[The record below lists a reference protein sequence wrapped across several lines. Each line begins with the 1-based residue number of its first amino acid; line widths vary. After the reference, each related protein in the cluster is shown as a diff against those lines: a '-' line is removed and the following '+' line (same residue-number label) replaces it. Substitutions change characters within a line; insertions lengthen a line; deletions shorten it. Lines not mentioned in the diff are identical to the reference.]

1 MTYEPL
7 HHKYRPQRF
16 ADLVGQG
23 AIATTLTQA
32 LLKERIAP
40 AYLFC
45 GPRGTGKTSS
55 ARILAKSLNC
65 LSSPKPTPDPCGQCD
80 VCRQVANG
88 TSLDVIEIDAASH
101 TGVDNIRELIEKAQF
116 APVQC
121 RYKVYVIDECLTG
134 DSLVLTQ
141 DGLMRIDD
149 PALRGKQVL
158 SYNEQSGQW
167 EFKRIIR
174 WLDQGTR
181 DVLEIQT
188 THRRIRCT
196 ANHLIRTD
204 RGWIAARD
212 ITVGSRI
219 LSPVPVDAVPLL
231 TVSVPTDDRVASFE
245 DTNLGAIPT
254 AKSPTTWNPSL
265 NTLSLCGQF
274 ANVAV
279 VKNRLFQTFFS
290 KKEKDSKVFKAT
302 GAGIPIKKG
311 MGFGTSALNTSA
323 TSSTLLSLIFS
334 DVFTARFWGMDP
346 LPTLINT
353 AAFLDSLGLTE
364 SSSSS
369 GWSTRLQNWLTCD
382 PKSTQ
387 LQILDTAIAQSVAE
401 LSAIQI
407 LSPFS
412 PVLEGR
418 LDKRLSR
425 WLGSLKSP
433 WKDWLGGTWTTVR
446 SALAH
451 RAAPK
456 SSFTLKATP
465 RTRITSL
472 LSGLPIWDTPQKSAP
487 TQEDVLTS
495 STTTLPW
502 EQTLPATSWQT
513 SDSFLSLQWNTS
525 LEMVVSVTPA
535 GAEPVYDIEVEDNHN
550 FVANGLLVHNCHML
564 SVSAFNALLKTLE
577 EPPPHVVFVLATTDP
592 QRVLPTIISRCQR
605 FDFRRIPLGEMV
617 AHLQHIADKE
627 QIDIQPEALT
637 LVAQLSQGGLRDAES
652 LLDQLSLYP
661 ERITVEHVWQLA
673 GAVPEQDL
681 RQLLGAIARRDAV
694 AVLEHTRQLLER
706 GRDPLTIL
714 QNLASLYRDLLLA
727 KTVPERQ
734 DLVALTAETWQALI
748 ALAEAWSVEEILHA
762 QQHLRTCES
771 QIKQSNQ
778 PRLWLEISLLGLM
791 TETVPQPTVPNVI
804 PTASPKLTIVSP
816 SKPEPTAIAEPAPP
830 KESES
835 PLKHVQIEDTKDTVP
850 PRADNTEPVW
860 EQALQVLQQ
869 MQMSTYALLSQ
880 HGHLRQIGDREV
892 HIGIV
897 NQTLLNL
904 TKNNQAKIEA
914 AFSQVL
920 GRRIKVAFE
929 IAPLPH
935 KATPA
940 PKAKEPPQSS
950 VVVPFR
956 PREEPPPPPVE
967 PTPTPPPPPPTTA
980 PDPVRESAEKLARFF
995 NGVVIRLPD
1004 EAESPETPMVE
1015 ASEEDELEF

>member
-1 MTYEPL
+1 MPYEPL

-65 LSSPKPTPDPCGQCD
+65 LSSPKPTPNPCGQCD
-80 VCRQVANG
+80 VCQQVANG

-121 RYKVYVIDECLTG
+121 RYKVYVIDE
-134 DSLVLTQ
+134 
-141 DGLMRIDD
+141 
-149 PALRGKQVL
+149 
-158 SYNEQSGQW
+158 
-167 EFKRIIR
+167 
-174 WLDQGTR
+174 
-181 DVLEIQT
+181 
-188 THRRIRCT
+188 
-196 ANHLIRTD
+196 
-204 RGWIAARD
+204 
-212 ITVGSRI
+212 
-219 LSPVPVDAVPLL
+219 
-231 TVSVPTDDRVASFE
+231 
-245 DTNLGAIPT
+245 
-254 AKSPTTWNPSL
+254 
-265 NTLSLCGQF
+265 
-274 ANVAV
+274 
-279 VKNRLFQTFFS
+279 
-290 KKEKDSKVFKAT
+290 
-302 GAGIPIKKG
+302 
-311 MGFGTSALNTSA
+311 
-323 TSSTLLSLIFS
+323 
-334 DVFTARFWGMDP
+334 
-346 LPTLINT
+346 
-353 AAFLDSLGLTE
+353 
-364 SSSSS
+364 
-369 GWSTRLQNWLTCD
+369 
-382 PKSTQ
+382 
-387 LQILDTAIAQSVAE
+387 
-401 LSAIQI
+401 
-407 LSPFS
+407 
-412 PVLEGR
+412 
-418 LDKRLSR
+418 
-425 WLGSLKSP
+425 
-433 WKDWLGGTWTTVR
+433 
-446 SALAH
+446 
-451 RAAPK
+451 
-456 SSFTLKATP
+456 
-465 RTRITSL
+465 
-472 LSGLPIWDTPQKSAP
+472 
-487 TQEDVLTS
+487 
-495 STTTLPW
+495 
-502 EQTLPATSWQT
+502 
-513 SDSFLSLQWNTS
+513 
-525 LEMVVSVTPA
+525 
-535 GAEPVYDIEVEDNHN
+535 
-550 FVANGLLVHNCHML
+550 CHML

-627 QIDIQPEALT
+627 QIDIQPAALT

-661 ERITVEHVWQLA
+661 ERITAEHVWQLT

-748 ALAEAWSVEEILHA
+748 ALAEAWSVEEILQA

-778 PRLWLEISLLGLM
+778 PRLWLEISILGLI
-791 TETVPQPTVPNVI
+791 TETVPQSTVPNVM
-804 PTASPKLTIVSP
+804 PTASPQLTMVSP
-816 SKPEPTAIAEPAPP
+816 PRTEPPAIAASAPP
-830 KESES
+830 KESEVQQAQIKDPKEKVAPQPS
-835 PLKHVQIEDTKDTVP
+835 PKPQV
-850 PRADNTEPVW
+850 ANTELIW

-880 HGHLRQIGDREV
+880 HGHLRQVSERNAYGVREV

-920 GRRIKVAFE
+920 GCRIKVVLE

-935 KATPA
+935 KTNPA
-940 PKAKEPPQSS
+940 SKAEEPPQSA
-950 VVVPFR
+950 VVVPFP
-956 PREEPPPPPVE
+956 PREEPPPPPL
-967 PTPTPPPPPPTTA
+967 TTT
-980 PDPVRESAEKLARFF
+980 PDPVRESAEKLASFF
-995 NGVVIRLPD
+995 NGVIIRLPD
-1004 EAESPETPMVE
+1004 EGESPDTAITE
-1015 ASEEDELEF
+1015 ASEEDELDF

>member
-65 LSSPKPTPDPCGQCD
+65 LRSAKPTPDPCGQCE

-88 TSLDVIEIDAASH
+88 NSLDVIEIDAASH

-121 RYKVYVIDECLTG
+121 RYKVYVIDE
-134 DSLVLTQ
+134 
-141 DGLMRIDD
+141 
-149 PALRGKQVL
+149 
-158 SYNEQSGQW
+158 
-167 EFKRIIR
+167 
-174 WLDQGTR
+174 
-181 DVLEIQT
+181 
-188 THRRIRCT
+188 
-196 ANHLIRTD
+196 
-204 RGWIAARD
+204 
-212 ITVGSRI
+212 
-219 LSPVPVDAVPLL
+219 
-231 TVSVPTDDRVASFE
+231 
-245 DTNLGAIPT
+245 
-254 AKSPTTWNPSL
+254 
-265 NTLSLCGQF
+265 
-274 ANVAV
+274 
-279 VKNRLFQTFFS
+279 
-290 KKEKDSKVFKAT
+290 
-302 GAGIPIKKG
+302 
-311 MGFGTSALNTSA
+311 
-323 TSSTLLSLIFS
+323 
-334 DVFTARFWGMDP
+334 
-346 LPTLINT
+346 
-353 AAFLDSLGLTE
+353 
-364 SSSSS
+364 
-369 GWSTRLQNWLTCD
+369 
-382 PKSTQ
+382 
-387 LQILDTAIAQSVAE
+387 
-401 LSAIQI
+401 
-407 LSPFS
+407 
-412 PVLEGR
+412 
-418 LDKRLSR
+418 
-425 WLGSLKSP
+425 
-433 WKDWLGGTWTTVR
+433 
-446 SALAH
+446 
-451 RAAPK
+451 
-456 SSFTLKATP
+456 
-465 RTRITSL
+465 
-472 LSGLPIWDTPQKSAP
+472 
-487 TQEDVLTS
+487 
-495 STTTLPW
+495 
-502 EQTLPATSWQT
+502 
-513 SDSFLSLQWNTS
+513 
-525 LEMVVSVTPA
+525 
-535 GAEPVYDIEVEDNHN
+535 
-550 FVANGLLVHNCHML
+550 CHML

-627 QIDIQPEALT
+627 QIDIEPQALT

-748 ALAEAWSVEEILHA
+748 AVAEGWSVEEILHA

-771 QIKQSNQ
+771 QIKQSSQ
-778 PRLWLEISLLGLM
+778 PRLWLEISILGLM
-791 TETVPQPTVPNVI
+791 TETAPQSSVPNVA
-804 PTASPKLTIVSP
+804 PTAIPKLTIVSP
-816 SKPEPTAIAEPAPP
+816 PQPDPPGIAAPP

-835 PLKHVQIEDTKDTVP
+835 PVKHIQIKDTKDTVAP
-850 PRADNTEPVW
+850 APEPKPTPEPRADHTEPVW

-880 HGHLRQIGDREV
+880 HGHLRQMSDREV

-914 AFSQVL
+914 AFAQVL

-935 KATPA
+935 KTTPA
-940 PKAKEPPQSS
+940 PKAKEPPHSA
-950 VVVPFR
+950 VVVPFQ
-956 PREEPPPPPVE
+956 PREEPPPPPIE
-967 PTPTPPPPPPTTA
+967 PTSTPPPPPLTTA

-1004 EAESPETPMVE
+1004 EGESPDTPIAE

>member
-1 MTYEPL
+1 
-7 HHKYRPQRF
+7 
-16 ADLVGQG
+16 
-23 AIATTLTQA
+23 
-32 LLKERIAP
+32 
-40 AYLFC
+40 
-45 GPRGTGKTSS
+45 
-55 ARILAKSLNC
+55 
-65 LSSPKPTPDPCGQCD
+65 
-80 VCRQVANG
+80 
-88 TSLDVIEIDAASH
+88 
-101 TGVDNIRELIEKAQF
+101 
-116 APVQC
+116 
-121 RYKVYVIDECLTG
+121 
-134 DSLVLTQ
+134 
-141 DGLMRIDD
+141 MRIDD

-158 SYNEQSGQW
+158 SYNEQSGRW
-167 EFKRIIR
+167 EFKRIVR

-196 ANHLIRTD
+196 ENHLIRTD

-219 LSPVPVDAVPLL
+219 LSPAPVDAAP
-231 TVSVPTDDRVASFE
+231 
-245 DTNLGAIPT
+245 
-254 AKSPTTWNPSL
+254 
-265 NTLSLCGQF
+265 
-274 ANVAV
+274 
-279 VKNRLFQTFFS
+279 
-290 KKEKDSKVFKAT
+290 
-302 GAGIPIKKG
+302 
-311 MGFGTSALNTSA
+311 
-323 TSSTLLSLIFS
+323 
-334 DVFTARFWGMDP
+334 
-346 LPTLINT
+346 
-353 AAFLDSLGLTE
+353 
-364 SSSSS
+364 
-369 GWSTRLQNWLTCD
+369 
-382 PKSTQ
+382 
-387 LQILDTAIAQSVAE
+387 
-401 LSAIQI
+401 
-407 LSPFS
+407 LSP
-412 PVLEGR
+412 
-418 LDKRLSR
+418 
-425 WLGSLKSP
+425 
-433 WKDWLGGTWTTVR
+433 
-446 SALAH
+446 
-451 RAAPK
+451 
-456 SSFTLKATP
+456 
-465 RTRITSL
+465 
-472 LSGLPIWDTPQKSAP
+472 
-487 TQEDVLTS
+487 
-495 STTTLPW
+495 
-502 EQTLPATSWQT
+502 
-513 SDSFLSLQWNTS
+513 QWNTS
-525 LEMVVSVTPA
+525 LETVVSVTPA

-627 QIDIQPEALT
+627 HIDIEPEALT

-748 ALAEAWSVEEILHA
+748 GFAEGWSVEEILHA

-778 PRLWLEISLLGLM
+778 PRLWLEISILGLM
-791 TETVPQPTVPNVI
+791 TETAPQSPVPNVT
-804 PTASPKLTIVSP
+804 PTATPKLTIVSP
-816 SKPEPTAIAEPAPP
+816 PRTEPPAIAAPP

-835 PLKHVQIEDTKDTVP
+835 PLKHVQIKDTKDTVAP
-850 PRADNTEPVW
+850 APEPKPTPAPRADNTEPVW

-880 HGHLRQIGDREV
+880 HGHLQQISDREV

-935 KATPA
+935 KTTPA
-940 PKAKEPPQSS
+940 PKAKEPPQSA

-967 PTPTPPPPPPTTA
+967 PTPAPPPPPLTTA

-1004 EAESPETPMVE
+1004 EGESPDTPIAE

>member
-23 AIATTLTQA
+23 VIATTLTQA

-65 LSSPKPTPDPCGQCD
+65 LKSPKPTPNPCGQCE

-141 DGLMRIDD
+141 EGLMRIDD
-149 PALRGKQVL
+149 PAIRGKQVL
-158 SYNEQSGQW
+158 SYNEQSGRW
-167 EFKRIIR
+167 EFKRIVR

-181 DVLEIQT
+181 NVLEIQT
-188 THRRIRCT
+188 THRRVRCT
-196 ANHLIRTD
+196 ENHLIRTD

-212 ITVGSRI
+212 ITVGIR
-219 LSPVPVDAVPLL
+219 
-231 TVSVPTDDRVASFE
+231 
-245 DTNLGAIPT
+245 
-254 AKSPTTWNPSL
+254 
-265 NTLSLCGQF
+265 
-274 ANVAV
+274 
-279 VKNRLFQTFFS
+279 
-290 KKEKDSKVFKAT
+290 
-302 GAGIPIKKG
+302 
-311 MGFGTSALNTSA
+311 
-323 TSSTLLSLIFS
+323 
-334 DVFTARFWGMDP
+334 
-346 LPTLINT
+346 
-353 AAFLDSLGLTE
+353 
-364 SSSSS
+364 
-369 GWSTRLQNWLTCD
+369 
-382 PKSTQ
+382 
-387 LQILDTAIAQSVAE
+387 
-401 LSAIQI
+401 I

-412 PVLEGR
+412 PVLKAR

-433 WKDWLGGTWTTVR
+433 WKDWLSGTWTAVC

-456 SSFTLKATP
+456 SSFTLKATS
-465 RTRITSL
+465 RTRTPSS
-472 LSGLPIWDTPQKSAP
+472 LSGLPIWDTPQKSNP
-487 TQEDVLTS
+487 TQEYVLKS
-495 STTTLPW
+495 STTTLLPW
-502 EQTLPATSWQT
+502 EQTLPAASWQT
-513 SDSFLSLQWNTS
+513 SDSFPSLPWNTS
-525 LEMVVSVTPA
+525 LETVVSVTPA
-535 GAEPVYDIEVEDNHN
+535 GTEPVYDIEVEDNHN

-617 AHLQHIADKE
+617 AHLQHIAAKE
-627 QIDIQPEALT
+627 QIDIEPEALM

-681 RQLLGAIARRDAV
+681 RQLLAAIARRDAV

-748 ALAEAWSVEEILHA
+748 AFAEGWSVEEILHA

-778 PRLWLEISLLGLM
+778 PRLWLEISILGLM
-791 TETVPQPTVPNVI
+791 TETAPQSTLPNVAPI
-804 PTASPKLTIVSP
+804 ASPKLTIVSP
-816 SKPEPTAIAEPAPP
+816 PKPDPPVIAASP
-830 KESES
+830 KESEV
-835 PLKHVQIEDTKDTVP
+835 KQAQIKDTKDTVAP
-850 PRADNTEPVW
+850 TPKPKPTPEPRADHTEPVW

-880 HGHLRQIGDREV
+880 HGHLRQISDREV

-920 GRRIKVAFE
+920 GRRIKVTFE

-935 KATPA
+935 KTAPA
-940 PKAKEPPQSS
+940 LKTKGPPQSA

-956 PREEPPPPPVE
+956 PREESPLPSVE
-967 PTPTPPPPPPTTA
+967 PTPAPPSPPLTTA

-1004 EAESPETPMVE
+1004 EGESPDTPIAE
-1015 ASEEDELEF
+1015 AFEEDELEF

>member
-65 LSSPKPTPDPCGQCD
+65 LRSAKPTPDPCGQCE

-88 TSLDVIEIDAASH
+88 NSLDVIEIDAASH

-121 RYKVYVIDECLTG
+121 RYKVYVIDE
-134 DSLVLTQ
+134 
-141 DGLMRIDD
+141 
-149 PALRGKQVL
+149 
-158 SYNEQSGQW
+158 
-167 EFKRIIR
+167 
-174 WLDQGTR
+174 
-181 DVLEIQT
+181 
-188 THRRIRCT
+188 
-196 ANHLIRTD
+196 
-204 RGWIAARD
+204 
-212 ITVGSRI
+212 
-219 LSPVPVDAVPLL
+219 
-231 TVSVPTDDRVASFE
+231 
-245 DTNLGAIPT
+245 
-254 AKSPTTWNPSL
+254 
-265 NTLSLCGQF
+265 
-274 ANVAV
+274 
-279 VKNRLFQTFFS
+279 
-290 KKEKDSKVFKAT
+290 
-302 GAGIPIKKG
+302 
-311 MGFGTSALNTSA
+311 
-323 TSSTLLSLIFS
+323 
-334 DVFTARFWGMDP
+334 
-346 LPTLINT
+346 
-353 AAFLDSLGLTE
+353 
-364 SSSSS
+364 
-369 GWSTRLQNWLTCD
+369 
-382 PKSTQ
+382 
-387 LQILDTAIAQSVAE
+387 
-401 LSAIQI
+401 
-407 LSPFS
+407 
-412 PVLEGR
+412 
-418 LDKRLSR
+418 
-425 WLGSLKSP
+425 
-433 WKDWLGGTWTTVR
+433 
-446 SALAH
+446 
-451 RAAPK
+451 
-456 SSFTLKATP
+456 
-465 RTRITSL
+465 
-472 LSGLPIWDTPQKSAP
+472 
-487 TQEDVLTS
+487 
-495 STTTLPW
+495 
-502 EQTLPATSWQT
+502 
-513 SDSFLSLQWNTS
+513 
-525 LEMVVSVTPA
+525 
-535 GAEPVYDIEVEDNHN
+535 
-550 FVANGLLVHNCHML
+550 CHML

-627 QIDIQPEALT
+627 QIDIEPQALT

-748 ALAEAWSVEEILHA
+748 AVAEGWSVEEILHA

-771 QIKQSNQ
+771 QIKQSSQ
-778 PRLWLEISLLGLM
+778 PRLWLEISILGLM
-791 TETVPQPTVPNVI
+791 TETAPQSSVPNVA
-804 PTASPKLTIVSP
+804 PTAIPKLTIVSP
-816 SKPEPTAIAEPAPP
+816 PQPDLPAIAAPP

-835 PLKHVQIEDTKDTVP
+835 PVKHIQIKDTKDTVAP
-850 PRADNTEPVW
+850 APEPKPTPEPRADHTEPVW

-880 HGHLRQIGDREV
+880 HGHLRQMSDREV

-935 KATPA
+935 KTTPA
-940 PKAKEPPQSS
+940 PKAKEPPHSA
-950 VVVPFR
+950 VVVPFQ
-956 PREEPPPPPVE
+956 PREEPPPPPIE
-967 PTPTPPPPPPTTA
+967 PTSTPPPPPLTTA

-1004 EAESPETPMVE
+1004 EGESPDTPIAE